1 MEMLITHIA
10 RQPLEKAPSEI
21 ACVYIHVRVLYNFIY
36 MSLFLSLW
44 LLTFGTHL
52 NNLRVG

>member
-1 MEMLITHIA
+1 MEVLITHIA
-10 RQPLEKAPSEI
+10 CQPLEKAPSEI

-36 MSLFLSLW
+36 VSLFLSLW
-44 LLTFGTHL
+44 LLTFDTHL